1 MLRLRPLLLIP
12 LVTYALLG
20 LTVIAAAAPPAERAT
35 QPGMTPTPDRLA
47 IPVLPASPA
56 PLDIG
61 RNVYYY
67 NCMPCHGD
75 RGQGLTDEWRAVWV
89 EDHQN
94 CWARGCHGGRV
105 DDEGFTLA
113 RKVPAVIGS
122 GLKRFQTLDELVAF
136 LRDTQPPQRP
146 GALSE
151 ADYDAVAVFLMHEN
165 GRPAGAAGVDE
176 VAVLSLMVVAG
187 VFFIGIVLVHRFK
200 QVNR

>member
-1 MLRLRPLLLIP
+1 MLRLRLPLLIP
-12 LVTYALLG
+12 LVTCALLG
-20 LTVIAAAAPPAERAT
+20 LTVIAAAAPPAKQAT
-35 QPGMTPTPDRLA
+35 QPVMTPTPDRLA
-47 IPVLPASPA
+47 IPVLPASPT

-105 DDEGFTLA
+105 DDEGFTLT

-165 GRPAGAAGVDE
+165 GRPPGAAGVDE